1 MVAAGDFAGVAS
13 PRRATNVSFKK
24 SGRVLYR
31 TDPDFATQCRW
42 RAVLLA
48 LALPCALPALADEEP
63 VELAPVLV
71 EAQRIEVRD
80 SGVVIA
86 VPVAPL
92 AASNLAELL
101 SALPGVQV
109 RSSGGLGSY
118 SEASLRG
125 SSGRQVR
132 VLLDGLPLDSGGG
145 ESQSLSLISP
155 LLLEEVTIYKGRV
168 PIGLGSGL
176 AGTIDLRSRRELPQP
191 VVASAS
197 LGSFDQRQLDVAGQL
212 GDAQLAVG
220 TQAADNDFRYVNEYK
235 PYDPDDPDQTAK
247 EPRRNAGTEQHYGLL
262 RYRGPIE
269 LSLHAVDDH
278 QELPTRLNSEAS
290 DASFDTESYAAVLAL
305 PADSDWNAAFSHRYT
320 RETYRD
326 PDSQIGLGAQETRSD
341 THRTLLSAGRD
352 LERWQHSSSIEFT
365 EYTAKDALGSV
376 PTSSAR
382 RLGVGSGI
390 GLLGDPDP
398 ALPRHYNAALQAT
411 WSRDESAGESDDHW
425 QIEPAVGATQK
436 LGADCVAAG
445 NLGYRKRLPTFFE
458 RYGDRGL
465 FRGNPALKPESAN
478 YADLGTRCGFG
489 ERLER
494 FELTAFAQD
503 LHDVISPVYSA
514 QGVGRSINT
523 DRGLIYGVE
532 LSGAGALAGLGWELG
547 GTWQHTEDR
556 SQLRATRG
564 KQLPGRFET
573 QVNTRIEKRWNAL
586 VVYYAWRLEAGQ
598 FYDSPNNL
606 KAPEMQRHDLG
617 LSGAVRKFGWSV
629 QALNLSDDR
638 AEQFNGYPMPGRRWM
653 VSLSYPRSA
662 ALAPAPAA
670 AEAADFTEYT
680 DPRSS
685 P

>member
-1 MVAAGDFAGVAS
+1 MLYEADPEIAGPIRLSA
-13 PRRATNVSFKK
+13 
-24 SGRVLYR
+24 
-31 TDPDFATQCRW
+31 RW
-42 RAVLLA
+42 RAAWLA
-48 LALPCALPALADEEP
+48 LALPCALPALAEDAP

-71 EAQRIEVRD
+71 EGQRIEVQD
-80 SGVVIA
+80 SGVVIE
-86 VPVAPL
+86 VPVSPL
-92 AASNLAELL
+92 GASSLAELL

-145 ESQSLSLISP
+145 EAQSLSLISP
-155 LLLEEVTIYKGRV
+155 LLLDEVTIYKGRV

-176 AGTIDLRSRRELPQP
+176 AGTIDLRSRRELPEP
-191 VVASAS
+191 VVGAASF
-197 LGSFDQRQLDVAGQL
+197 GSFGQRQLDVAGQL

-235 PYDPDDPDQTAK
+235 PYDPNDPDRTAK
-247 EPRRNAGTEQHYGLL
+247 EPRRNAGTEQTYGLL
-262 RYRGPIE
+262 RYHGPLE
-269 LSLHAVDDH
+269 FTAHVVDDR
-278 QELPTRLNSEAS
+278 QELPTRLNSTAS
-290 DASFDTESYAAVLAL
+290 NASFETESYAAALAL
-305 PADSDWNAAFSHRYT
+305 PATSVWSAALSHRYT

-326 PDSQIGLGAQETRSD
+326 PDSQIGLGAQQTRSD
-341 THRTLLSAGRD
+341 TNRTLLSAGREF
-352 LERWQHSSSIEFT
+352 ERWQHSSSVEFT
-365 EYTAKDALGSV
+365 EYTAEDSLGTV

-382 RLGVGSGI
+382 RLSLGSGVGVNS
-390 GLLGDPDP
+390 DPNP
-398 ALPRHYNAALQAT
+398 VLPRHYNAALQAM
-411 WSRDESAGESDDHW
+411 WSRDESAGDADAYW
-425 QIEPAVGATQK
+425 QIEPAVGGTQK
-436 LGADCVAAG
+436 LGDGCVAAG

-465 FRGNPALKPESAN
+465 FRGNPGLKTESAN
-478 YADLGTRCGFG
+478 YADLGARCGLG
-489 ERLER
+489 ERVER

-532 LSGAGALAGLGWELG
+532 FDSAGALFGLGWQLG

-556 SQLRATRG
+556 SQVRATRG

-573 QVNTRIEKRWNAL
+573 QLNTRIEKRWREL
-586 VVYYAWRLEAGQ
+586 VLYYAWRLEAGQ

-606 KAPEMQRHDLG
+606 RAPEMQRHDIG
-617 LSGAVRKFGWSV
+617 LSGGIRKLGWSV

-653 VSLSYPRSA
+653 VSLSYPRSNSSSA
-662 ALAPAPAA
+662 ASAHTPAA
-670 AEAADFTEYT
+670 PEQSDIT

-685 P
+685 R

>member
-13 PRRATNVSFKK
+13 PRRATNVSFTK
-24 SGRVLYR
+24 SARVLYR
-31 TDPDFATQCRW
+31 IDPVFTRLSLWSAAW
-42 RAVLLA
+42 LA
-48 LALPCALPALADEEP
+48 LLWPCARPALAEDAP
-63 VELAPVLV
+63 IELAPVLV
-71 EAQRIEVRD
+71 EAQRIEVQD

-92 AASNLAELL
+92 GASNLAELL

-155 LLLEEVTIYKGRV
+155 LLLDEVTIYKGRV

-176 AGTIDLRSRRELPQP
+176 AGTIDLRSRRELPAP
-191 VVASAS
+191 VVGAASV
-197 LGSFDQRQLDVAGQL
+197 GSFGQRQLDVAGQL

-220 TQAADNDFRYVNEYK
+220 TQSADNDFRYVNEYK
-235 PYDPDDPDQTAK
+235 PYDPDDPDRTAR

-262 RYRGPIE
+262 RYRGPLE

-278 QELPTRLNSEAS
+278 QELPTRLNSETSNAS
-290 DASFDTESYAAVLAL
+290 LDTESYAASLAL
-305 PADSDWNAAFSHRYT
+305 PAESDWSAVLSHRYT

-326 PDSQIGLGAQETRSD
+326 PDSQIGLGVQRTRSD
-341 THRTLLSAGRD
+341 TNRTLLSAGRE
-352 LERWQHSSSIEFT
+352 LERWQHSSSVEFT
-365 EYTAKDALGSV
+365 EYTAEDSLGAV
-376 PTSSAR
+376 PTGSAR
-382 RLGVGSGI
+382 RLGIGSGV
-390 GLLGDPDP
+390 GLLSDPNP
-398 ALPRHYNAALQAT
+398 QLPRHYNAALQAT
-411 WSRDESAGESDDHW
+411 WSRDESAGDSDDYW

-436 LGADCVAAG
+436 LGGDCVAAG

-465 FRGNPALKPESAN
+465 FRGNPGLEPESAN
-478 YADLGTRCGFG
+478 YADLGARCGIDDAI
-489 ERLER
+489 ER

-532 LSGAGALAGLGWELG
+532 LSGAGALFGLGWELG

-556 SQLRATRG
+556 SQVRATRG

-573 QVNTRIEKRWNAL
+573 QLNTRIEKRWGTL
-586 VVYYAWRLEAGQ
+586 VVHYAWRLEAGQ

-606 KAPEMQRHDLG
+606 KAPEMQRHDIG
-617 LSGAVRKFGWSV
+617 LSGGFGKLGWSV

-653 VSLSYPRSA
+653 ASLSYPRSA
-662 ALAPAPAA
+662 ASATAPAA
-670 AEAADFTEYT
+670 SETPDFT